1 VKERSSY
8 VLLRGYE
15 VMLRALV
22 IAEVD
27 FEVKIT
33 CHIAELR
40 EVVFYESS
48 DKVRLDQPFSIP
60 RA

>member
-1 VKERSSY
+1 VT
-8 VLLRGYE
+8 
-15 VMLRALV
+15 LRALV
-22 IAEVD
+22 TAEVD

-33 CHIAELR
+33 RHTAESR
-40 EVVFYESS
+40 EVVFCESS